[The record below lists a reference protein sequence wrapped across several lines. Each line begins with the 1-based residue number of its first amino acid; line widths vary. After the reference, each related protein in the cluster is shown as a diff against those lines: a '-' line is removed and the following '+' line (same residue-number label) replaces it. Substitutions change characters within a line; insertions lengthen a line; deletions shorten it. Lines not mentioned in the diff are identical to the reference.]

1 MGFVQAFDGF
11 VSSAI
16 APGHGCGPNMYSVM
30 LRANLGVTDEDNLPI
45 YEYRQAVDKHGIC
58 YPYLV

>member
-16 APGHGCGPNMYSVM
+16 APGHGCGPNMYSVI
-30 LRANLGVTDEDNLPI
+30 LRANSGVTDEDNLPI

>member
-16 APGHGCGPNMYSVM
+16 APGHGCDPNMYSVT
-30 LRANLGVTDEDNLPI
+30 LRANLGVTDDDNLPI
-45 YEYRQAVDKHGIC
+45 YEYRQAVYKNDKC
-58 YPYLV
+58 CPYLV